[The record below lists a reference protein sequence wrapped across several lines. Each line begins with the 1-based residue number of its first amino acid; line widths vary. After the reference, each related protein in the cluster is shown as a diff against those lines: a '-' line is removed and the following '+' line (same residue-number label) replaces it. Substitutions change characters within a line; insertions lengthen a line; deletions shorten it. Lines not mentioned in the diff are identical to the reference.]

1 MNAEKQEMDNGLELL
16 NKVIKS
22 NEDNIEK
29 LADVVFVY
37 QDILNLVGEFQSSA
51 SSLNHRINNF
61 ETSFKDISKQIE
73 NTTKFIPKNIKMDLS
88 ENTLSRLEHF
98 EKKSKSLKYLLIGSF
113 SCLGIAIIVMF
124 LSFYLS
130 KQWYST
136 SIKTKEEIRSQIFK
150 EMRAEGKEFYDI
162 EVFNRLKMNTEII
175 NKWIER
181 NPKQGNNFLKFK
193 EGYEAK

>member
-1 MNAEKQEMDNGLELL
+1 MNTENNKMDNGLDLL

-29 LADVVFVY
+29 LASTVSIY
-37 QDILNLVGEFQSSA
+37 QDILNLIGEFENSA
-51 SSLNHRINNF
+51 ISLNHRINNF
-61 ETSFKDISKQIE
+61 ETSFKDISKKIE
-73 NTTKFIPKNIKMDLS
+73 STTKFIPKNTKTDLS

-113 SCLGIAIIVMF
+113 VSLGIAIIVMF

-162 EVFNRLKMNTEII
+162 EVFNRLEKDSEII
-175 NKWIER
+175 NKGI
-181 NPKQGNNFLKFK
+181 NKKPKEARSFLQFK
-193 EGYEAK
+193 EGYEAR

>member
-1 MNAEKQEMDNGLELL
+1 MNTENNKMDNGLELL

-37 QDILNLVGEFQSSA
+37 QDILNLVGEFESSA
-51 SSLNHRINNF
+51 NSLNNEMKGF
-61 ETSFKDISKQIE
+61 KTSIKDIFKQIE
-73 NTTKFIPKNIKMDLS
+73 STTKFIPKSIKTDLS
-88 ENTLSRLEHF
+88 ENTLSKLEHF
-98 EKKSKSLKYLLIGSF
+98 EKKFKSLKYLLIGSF
-113 SCLGIAIIVMF
+113 SCLVIAIIVMY
-124 LSFYLS
+124 LSFYFS
-130 KQWYST
+130 KQWYDT
-136 SIKTKEEIRSQIFK
+136 SIKTKEEIRSQIFE

-175 NKWIER
+175 NKWIEK

-193 EGYEAK
+193 EGYEAR

>member
-1 MNAEKQEMDNGLELL
+1 MNTENNKIDNGLELL

-29 LADVVFVY
+29 LADVVFAY

-98 EKKSKSLKYLLIGSF
+98 EKKSKSLKYLLLGSF

-130 KQWYST
+130 KQWYDT
-136 SIKTKEEIRSQIFK
+136 SIKSKEEIRSQIFK

>member
-1 MNAEKQEMDNGLELL
+1 MNAEKQGMDNGLELL

-29 LADVVFVY
+29 LADVVFAY
-37 QDILNLVGEFQSSA
+37 EDILDLVGEFESSA

-61 ETSFKDISKQIE
+61 ETSFKDISKKIE
-73 NTTKFIPKNIKMDLS
+73 STTKFIPNNIKTDLS

-98 EKKSKSLKYLLIGSF
+98 EKKSKSLKYSLIGSF
-113 SCLGIAIIVMF
+113 VFLGMAIIVMF

-162 EVFNRLKMNTEII
+162 EVFNQLKMNTDII
-175 NKWIER
+175 NKWIEKK
-181 NPKQGNNFLKFK
+181 PKEARSFLQFK
-193 EGYEAK
+193 EGYEAR

>member
-1 MNAEKQEMDNGLELL
+1 MNTENNKMDNGLELL

-37 QDILNLVGEFQSSA
+37 QDILNLVGEFESSA
-51 SSLNHRINNF
+51 NSLNNEMNDF
-61 ETSFKDISKQIE
+61 ETSFKDIFKQIE
-73 NTTKFIPKNIKMDLS
+73 STTKFIPKSIKTDLS

-113 SCLGIAIIVMF
+113 SCLGIAIIVMC
-124 LSFYLS
+124 LSFYFS
-130 KQWYST
+130 KQWYDT

-162 EVFNRLKMNTEII
+162 EVFNRLEKDSEII
-175 NKWIER
+175 NKWI
-181 NPKQGNNFLKFK
+181 NKKPKEARSFLQFK
-193 EGYEAK
+193 EGYEAR

>member
-1 MNAEKQEMDNGLELL
+1 MDTEKQEMDNGLELL

-29 LADVVFVY
+29 LADVVFAY
-37 QDILNLVGEFQSSA
+37 QDILDLVGEFESSA

-73 NTTKFIPKNIKMDLS
+73 NTTKFIPKSIKTDLS

-113 SCLGIAIIVMF
+113 SCFGIAIIVMF
-124 LSFYLS
+124 LSFYFS
-130 KQWYST
+130 KQWYDT

-150 EMRAEGKEFYDI
+150 EMRSEGKEFYDI

>member
-29 LADVVFVY
+29 LADVVFAY
-37 QDILNLVGEFQSSA
+37 QDILNLVGEFESSA

-73 NTTKFIPKNIKMDLS
+73 NTTKFIPKSIKTDLS

-113 SCLGIAIIVMF
+113 SCFGIAIIVIF
-124 LSFYLS
+124 LSFYFS
-130 KQWYST
+130 KQWYDT

>member
-1 MNAEKQEMDNGLELL
+1 MNTENNKMDNGLDLL

-22 NEDNIEK
+22 NENNIEK
-29 LADVVFVY
+29 LTNTISIY
-37 QDILNLVGEFQSSA
+37 QDILNLVGEFESSA
-51 SSLNHRINNF
+51 ISLNHRINKF
-61 ETSFKDISKQIE
+61 ETSFKEISKQIE
-73 NTTKFIPKNIKMDLS
+73 SIIKFIPKNIKTDLS

-113 SCLGIAIIVMF
+113 VSLGIAIIVMF

-136 SIKTKEEIRSQIFK
+136 SIKTKEEIRSQIFE
-150 EMRAEGKEFYDI
+150 EMKTEGKEFYDI

-175 NKWIER
+175 NRWIER

-193 EGYEAK
+193 EGYEAR

>member
-1 MNAEKQEMDNGLELL
+1 MNTENNNMDNGLDLL

-29 LADVVFVY
+29 LASTVSIY
-37 QDILNLVGEFQSSA
+37 QDILNLVGEFKSSS

-61 ETSFKDISKQIE
+61 ETSFKEISKKIE
-73 NTTKFIPKNIKMDLS
+73 STTKFIPNNIKTDLS
-88 ENTLSRLEHF
+88 KNTLSRLEHF

-113 SCLGIAIIVMF
+113 VSLGIAIIVMF

-162 EVFNRLKMNTEII
+162 EVFNQLKMNTDII
-175 NKWIER
+175 NKWIEKK
-181 NPKQGNNFLKFK
+181 PKEARNFLQFK
-193 EGYEAK
+193 EGYEAR

>member
-29 LADVVFVY
+29 LTDVVFFY
-37 QDILNLVGEFQSSA
+37 QDILNLVAEFESSA
-51 SSLNHRINNF
+51 NSLNHRINNF

-73 NTTKFIPKNIKMDLS
+73 NTTKFIPKSIKTDLS

-113 SCLGIAIIVMF
+113 SCFGIAIIVMF
-124 LSFYLS
+124 LSFYFS
-130 KQWYST
+130 KQWYDT

>member
-1 MNAEKQEMDNGLELL
+1 MNAEKQEIDNGLDLL

-29 LADVVFVY
+29 LTDVVFVY
-37 QDILNLVGEFQSSA
+37 QDILDLVGEFESSA

-73 NTTKFIPKNIKMDLS
+73 STTKFISKSIKTDLS
-88 ENTLSRLEHF
+88 ENTLLRLEHF

-113 SCLGIAIIVMF
+113 SCLGIAIIVMC

-130 KQWYST
+130 KQWYDT

>member
-1 MNAEKQEMDNGLELL
+1 MNTENNKMDNGLDLL

-29 LADVVFVY
+29 LASTVSIY
-37 QDILNLVGEFQSSA
+37 QDILNLIGEFENA
-51 SSLNHRINNF
+51 AISLNHRINNF
-61 ETSFKDISKQIE
+61 ETSFKDISKKIE
-73 NTTKFIPKNIKMDLS
+73 STTKFIPKNIKTDLS

-113 SCLGIAIIVMF
+113 VSLGIAIIVMF

-162 EVFNRLKMNTEII
+162 EVFNRLEKDSEII
-175 NKWIER
+175 NKWI
-181 NPKQGNNFLKFK
+181 NKKPKEARSFLQFK
-193 EGYEAK
+193 EGYEAR

>member
-1 MNAEKQEMDNGLELL
+1 MNTENNKMDNGLDLL

-29 LADVVFVY
+29 LASTVSIY
-37 QDILNLVGEFQSSA
+37 QDILNLIGEFENSA
-51 SSLNHRINNF
+51 ISLNHRINNF
-61 ETSFKDISKQIE
+61 ETSFKDISKKIE
-73 NTTKFIPKNIKMDLS
+73 STTKFIPKNIKTDLS

-113 SCLGIAIIVMF
+113 VSLGIAIIVIF

-162 EVFNRLKMNTEII
+162 EVFNRLEKDSEII
-175 NKWIER
+175 NKWI
-181 NPKQGNNFLKFK
+181 NKKPKEARSFLQFK
-193 EGYEAK
+193 EGYEAR

>member
-1 MNAEKQEMDNGLELL
+1 MNTENNKMDNGLDLL

-22 NEDNIEK
+22 NENNIEK
-29 LADVVFVY
+29 LTNTISIY
-37 QDILNLVGEFQSSA
+37 QDILNLVGEFESSA
-51 SSLNHRINNF
+51 ISLNHRINKF
-61 ETSFKDISKQIE
+61 ETSFKEISKQIE
-73 NTTKFIPKNIKMDLS
+73 STIKFIPKNIKTDLS

-113 SCLGIAIIVMF
+113 GFLGIAIIVMF

-130 KQWYST
+130 KQWYDT

>member
-1 MNAEKQEMDNGLELL
+1 MDTEKQEMDNGLELL

-29 LADVVFVY
+29 LADVVFAY
-37 QDILNLVGEFQSSA
+37 QDILDLVGEFESSA

-73 NTTKFIPKNIKMDLS
+73 NTTKFIPKSIKTDLS

-113 SCLGIAIIVMF
+113 GFLGIAIIVMF

>member
-1 MNAEKQEMDNGLELL
+1 MENKEIDNGLELL

-29 LADVVFVY
+29 LTDVVFVY
-37 QDILNLVGEFQSSA
+37 QDILNLVGEFESSA
-51 SSLNHRINNF
+51 NSLNNEMNGF
-61 ETSFKDISKQIE
+61 KTSIKDIFKQIE
-73 NTTKFIPKNIKMDLS
+73 STTKFIPKSIKTDLS
-88 ENTLSRLEHF
+88 KNTLSRLEHF

-113 SCLGIAIIVMF
+113 SCLGIAIIVMY
-124 LSFYLS
+124 LSFYFS
-130 KQWYST
+130 KQWYDT
-136 SIKTKEEIRSQIFK
+136 SIKTKEEIRSQIFE

-175 NKWIER
+175 NKWIEK

-193 EGYEAK
+193 EGYEAR

>member
-1 MNAEKQEMDNGLELL
+1 MNTENNKMDNGLDLL

-29 LADVVFVY
+29 LESTVSAY
-37 QDILNLVGEFQSSA
+37 QDILNLVGEFESSA
-51 SSLNHRINNF
+51 NSLNHEMNNF

-73 NTTKFIPKNIKMDLS
+73 STTKFIPKSIKTDLS

-98 EKKSKSLKYLLIGSF
+98 EKKSKSLKYLLLGSF

-130 KQWYST
+130 MQWYDT

-162 EVFNRLKMNTEII
+162 EVFNQLKINTDIV

-193 EGYEAK
+193 EGYEAR

>member
-1 MNAEKQEMDNGLELL
+1 MNTENNKMDNGLELL

-29 LADVVFVY
+29 LTDVVFVY
-37 QDILNLVGEFQSSA
+37 QNILNLVGEFESSA

-61 ETSFKDISKQIE
+61 ETSFKDFSKQIE
-73 NTTKFIPKNIKMDLS
+73 STTKFIPKSIKTDLY

-113 SCLGIAIIVMF
+113 SCLGIAIIVMY
-124 LSFYLS
+124 LSFYFS
-130 KQWYST
+130 KQWYDT
-136 SIKTKEEIRSQIFK
+136 SIKTKEEIRSQIFE

-175 NKWIER
+175 NKWIEK

-193 EGYEAK
+193 EGYEAR

>member
-1 MNAEKQEMDNGLELL
+1 MNAEKQEIDNGLDLL

-29 LADVVFVY
+29 LTDVVFVY
-37 QDILNLVGEFQSSA
+37 QDILDLVGEFESSA

-73 NTTKFIPKNIKMDLS
+73 SSTKFIPKNIKTDLS

-113 SCLGIAIIVMF
+113 SCLGIAIIVMC

-130 KQWYST
+130 KQWYDT

-175 NKWIER
+175 NKWIDR

>member
-98 EKKSKSLKYLLIGSF
+98 EKKSKSLKYLLLGSF

-130 KQWYST
+130 KQWYDT

-150 EMRAEGKEFYDI
+150 EMRSEGKEFYDI

>member
-29 LADVVFVY
+29 LTDVVFVY
-37 QDILNLVGEFQSSA
+37 QDILNLVAEFESSA
-51 SSLNHRINNF
+51 NSLNHRINNF

-73 NTTKFIPKNIKMDLS
+73 NTTKFIPKSIKTDLS

-113 SCLGIAIIVMF
+113 RCFGIAIIVMF
-124 LSFYLS
+124 LSFYFS
-130 KQWYST
+130 KQWYDT

>member
-1 MNAEKQEMDNGLELL
+1 MNTENNKMDNGLDLL

-29 LADVVFVY
+29 LASTVSIY
-37 QDILNLVGEFQSSA
+37 QDILNLIGEFENSA
-51 SSLNHRINNF
+51 ISLNHRINNF
-61 ETSFKDISKQIE
+61 ETSFKDISKKIE
-73 NTTKFIPKNIKMDLS
+73 STTKFIPKNIKTDLS

-113 SCLGIAIIVMF
+113 VSLGIAIIVMF

>member
-1 MNAEKQEMDNGLELL
+1 MNTENNKMDNGLDLL

-29 LADVVFVY
+29 LASTVSIY
-37 QDILNLVGEFQSSA
+37 QDILNLVGEFESSS

-73 NTTKFIPKNIKMDLS
+73 SSTKFIPKSIKTDLS

-113 SCLGIAIIVMF
+113 SCLGRAIIVMF
-124 LSFYLS
+124 LSFYFS
-130 KQWYST
+130 KQWYDT

-150 EMRAEGKEFYDI
+150 EMRTEGKQFYDI
-162 EVFNRLKMNTEII
+162 EVFNRLKMNTEIM

>member
-73 NTTKFIPKNIKMDLS
+73 NTTKFIPKSIKTDLS

>member
-1 MNAEKQEMDNGLELL
+1 MNTENNKMDNGLDLL

-29 LADVVFVY
+29 LVSTVSVY
-37 QDILNLVGEFQSSA
+37 QDILNLIGEFESSA
-51 SSLNHRINNF
+51 ISLNHRINNF

-73 NTTKFIPKNIKMDLS
+73 STTKFIPKNIKTDLS

-113 SCLGIAIIVMF
+113 VSLGIAIIVMF

-136 SIKTKEEIRSQIFK
+136 SIKTKEEIRNQIFK

-162 EVFNRLKMNTEII
+162 EVFNQLKMNTEII

>member
-1 MNAEKQEMDNGLELL
+1 MNAEKQEIDNGLDLL

-29 LADVVFVY
+29 LTDVVFVY
-37 QDILNLVGEFQSSA
+37 QDILDLVGEFESSA
-51 SSLNHRINNF
+51 SSLNHRINNI

-73 NTTKFIPKNIKMDLS
+73 STTKFIPKSIKTDLS
-88 ENTLSRLEHF
+88 ENTLSKLEHF

-130 KQWYST
+130 KQWYDT
-136 SIKTKEEIRSQIFK
+136 SIKTKKESRSQIFK

-162 EVFNRLKMNTEII
+162 EVFNQLKMNTEII

>member
-98 EKKSKSLKYLLIGSF
+98 EKKSKSLKYLLLGSF

-130 KQWYST
+130 KQWYDT
-136 SIKTKEEIRSQIFK
+136 NIKSKEEIRSQIFK

>member
-150 EMRAEGKEFYDI
+150 EMRAEGKDFYDI

>member
-1 MNAEKQEMDNGLELL
+1 MNTENIKMDNGLELL

-37 QDILNLVGEFQSSA
+37 QDILNLVGEFESSA
-51 SSLNHRINNF
+51 NSLNNEMNDF
-61 ETSFKDISKQIE
+61 ETSFKDIFKQIE
-73 NTTKFIPKNIKMDLS
+73 STTKFIPKSIKTDLS

-113 SCLGIAIIVMF
+113 SCLVIAIIVMY
-124 LSFYLS
+124 LSFYFS
-130 KQWYST
+130 KQWYDT
-136 SIKTKEEIRSQIFK
+136 SIKTKEEIRSQIFE

-193 EGYEAK
+193 EGYEAR

>member
-1 MNAEKQEMDNGLELL
+1 MNTENNKMDNGLDLL

-22 NEDNIEK
+22 NENNIEK
-29 LADVVFVY
+29 LTNTISIY
-37 QDILNLVGEFQSSA
+37 QDILNLVGEFESSA
-51 SSLNHRINNF
+51 ISLNHRINKF
-61 ETSFKDISKQIE
+61 ETSFKEISKQIE
-73 NTTKFIPKNIKMDLS
+73 STIKFIPKNIKTDLS

-113 SCLGIAIIVMF
+113 VSLGIAIIVMF

-150 EMRAEGKEFYDI
+150 EMRAEGKEFYNI
-162 EVFNRLKMNTEII
+162 EVFNRLEKDSEII
-175 NKWIER
+175 NKWI
-181 NPKQGNNFLKFK
+181 NKKPKEARSFLQFK
-193 EGYEAK
+193 EGYEAR

>member
-113 SCLGIAIIVMF
+113 SCFGIAIIVMF

>member
-1 MNAEKQEMDNGLELL
+1 MDTEKQEMDNGLELL

-29 LADVVFVY
+29 LADVVFAY
-37 QDILNLVGEFQSSA
+37 QDILDLVGEFESSA

-73 NTTKFIPKNIKMDLS
+73 STTKLIPKSIKTDLS

>member
-1 MNAEKQEMDNGLELL
+1 MNTENNKMDNGLDLL

-29 LADVVFVY
+29 LASTVSIY
-37 QDILNLVGEFQSSA
+37 QDILNLIGEFENSA
-51 SSLNHRINNF
+51 ISLNHRINNF
-61 ETSFKDISKQIE
+61 ETSFKDISKKIE
-73 NTTKFIPKNIKMDLS
+73 STTKFIPKNIKTDLS

-113 SCLGIAIIVMF
+113 GFLGIAIIVMF

-162 EVFNRLKMNTEII
+162 EVFNRLEKDSEII
-175 NKWIER
+175 NKWI
-181 NPKQGNNFLKFK
+181 NKKPKEARSFLQFK
-193 EGYEAK
+193 EGYEAR